1 MKKPDQPQ
9 NSFDKKKLQA
19 RLRRIEGQI
28 RGLQKMIDEDRYCV
42 DVLVQIAAA
51 RAALNRVGMAVLEKH
66 TRGCVVNAIAHDR
79 GDEAVD
85 ELMDVLM
92 RFIQ

>member
-1 MKKPDQPQ
+1 MDSSKPSQ
-9 NSFDKKKLQA
+9 SEESKKKLLA
-19 RLRRIEGQI
+19 RLRKVEGQV
-28 RGLQKMIDEDRYCV
+28 RGLQRMIEEDRYCV

-51 RAALNRVGMAVLEKH
+51 RAALNRVGLAVLEKH
-66 TRGCVVNAIAHDR
+66 TRGCVMNAVRLDH